1 MRIISR
7 SSGRQEQAYVLILTL
22 AFLTISLAILAGI
35 GQWTYG
41 NAALTARNNAYNSA
55 VAAAESATEVAIAQ
69 MSRDFV
75 HQSLSTDVT
84 KYSRILPRTFL
95 PFGWPVHYQF
105 SDTYG
110 NPDQSDILCAGW
122 QQKTNLQGEFAGL
135 YGMVNSYQVSSFA
148 KDLAGPYPVSGG
160 VCQSIQLTSIP
171 IYQYAIF
178 YGMDLEINPG
188 APMVVT
194 GKTHGNADLYLAPS
208 SSLEFRDAVSYVGQV
223 NYSRSTNDPT
233 GGSSTTPAF
242 DGELRRVNSMT
253 LPVGTDNNPT
263 NVVQMLDVPPSGE
276 DPASILGRERFY
288 NKSDM
293 VIDVLTNRVIVL
305 YNNFEDGTSFTV
317 VRTNAPSDGTNS
329 GYSFI
334 NTNVSFFDYR
344 ETKQVLATELDVV
357 ALTNWMADA
366 GFALNVQT
374 QSRQKHAINS
384 IYVNDTRVASGK
396 LTAVRLVN
404 GQNLPSSGLTVSTAR
419 PLYVKGS
426 LNAPD
431 LTPGSTNTA
440 NIKPASLASDAI
452 TILSANW
459 NDSWTAATPLS
470 SRTAANSTVN
480 AAFLA
485 GIVPSVTT
493 NNQAHYSGGV
503 ENFPR
508 FLENWSGSTLTYNGS
523 MVVMF
528 QSRFANNFWIAPG
541 TYYNPPT
548 RKWAFNTGFLD
559 PNRLPPITPQVRK
572 LQRVSWNVVTAKT
585 N

>member
-1 MRIISR
+1 MRINLKFKV
-7 SSGRQEQAYVLILTL
+7 RQEQAYVLILTL
-22 AFLTISLAILAGI
+22 WFLAISLIILGGI
-35 GQWTYG
+35 AQWTYG
-41 NAALTARNNAYNSA
+41 NAALTARNNSYNSA

-84 KYSRILPRTFL
+84 KYAGIVPKTFL
-95 PFGWPVHYQF
+95 PFGWPLRYQF
-105 SDTYG
+105 SDG
-110 NPDQSDILCAGW
+110 AGQLNQSAVICAGW
-122 QQKTNLQGEFAGL
+122 QQKTNLDGEFTGL

-148 KDLAGPYPVSGG
+148 KDLTGTYPVAAG
-160 VCQSIQLTSIP
+160 VCQNIHLTSIP

-188 APMVVT
+188 APMVIT
-194 GKTHGNADLYLAPS
+194 GKTHGNADLFLAPS
-208 SSLEFRDAVSYVGQV
+208 SSLEFADTVSYVGQV

-233 GGSSTTPAF
+233 GGTSTTPVF
-242 DGELRRVNSMT
+242 DADLRRVNSMT

-263 NVVQMLDVPPSGE
+263 NVVQMLDMPPSGE
-276 DPASILGRERFY
+276 DPTSVLGRERFF
-288 NKSDM
+288 NRSDL
-293 VIDVLTNRVIVL
+293 VIDVLSNRVIVA

-317 VRTNAPSDGTNS
+317 VQTNTPSGGTNS
-329 GYSFI
+329 GYSFV
-334 NTNVSFFDYR
+334 NTNASFYDYR
-344 ETKQVLATELDVV
+344 ETKQVVATELDVA
-357 ALTNWMADA
+357 ALTSWIANA

-374 QSRQKHAINS
+374 QARQKHGINS
-384 IYVNDTRVASGK
+384 IYVNDTRVSSGK
-396 LTAVRLVN
+396 LTGVRLVN

-440 NIKPASLASDAI
+440 NIQAASLVGDAI

-459 NDSWTAATPLS
+459 NDSWNAGTPLS
-470 SRTAANSTVN
+470 SRTAGNTTVN
-480 AAFLA
+480 AAFMA

-493 NNQAHYSGGV
+493 NNQSHYSGGV

-508 FLENWSGSTLTYNGS
+508 FLENWSGKTLTYNGS

-528 QSRFANNFWIAPG
+528 QSRFANSFWIAPG

-548 RKWAFNTGFLD
+548 RKWAFDTGFLD
-559 PNRLPPITPQVRK
+559 PSRLPPITPQVRK
-572 LQRVSWNVVTAKT
+572 LQRVSWNVLHAQA